1 MSLGLFV
8 TEAYAQSAGATPGAG
23 GVGDQIMG
31 FLPLILIVVVFYF
44 LVIRPQ
50 SKRMKQ
56 HRDTVAAIRKG
67 DRVMTAGGILGT
79 VTKLVDDNEI
89 AVEIADGV
97 EVRVGK
103 STIADVIAKTEPV
116 KKSGGKS
123 KSNSKAKK

>member
-1 MSLGLFV
+1 MSLGLLI
-8 TEAYAQSAGATPGAG
+8 TEAYADTPAAAPTAG
-23 GVGDQIMG
+23 DSLMG

-50 SKRMKQ
+50 SKRMKE
-56 HRDTVAAIRKG
+56 HRETVANIRKG

-89 AVEIADGV
+89 AVEIATGV

-103 STIADVIAKTEPV
+103 STIADVLSKTEPV
-116 KKSGGKS
+116 QKAV
-123 KSNSKAKK
+123 AKKTKK